1 MNLFQLI
8 TKQMRQRAL
17 STWLTLF
24 SVILGVTLAVA
35 IMILGREGQN
45 LFAQTDFGYDVLIGP
60 PKGSPLQLT
69 LNTVYHLDQ
78 SPGVTPYQIYADMA
92 NKGVPMPGHPDY
104 RPYVS
109 NAVPF
114 VVGDSFRGRRI
125 IGTSPQM
132 FGFDDNGQRVTG
144 QPFQYRRDLSY
155 ELADGRVFAPRK
167 FEAVVGSDAAT
178 ALHLKLYDNTLS
190 EGENEKQG
198 GAFRVTHGMPGPNE
212 KPDIHKPRVHI
223 VGILQPT
230 HTANDRVLFIP
241 FITLYAIA
249 EHAEGMIDQALLRA
263 GLDPSRIPPQRLD
276 EVLQKLGIDPN
287 KVPESVKRKF
297 KMNLPATAP
306 ATAAA
311 PQDVDAMLKSATVM
325 PEPKKEE
332 EGKDADVYHLDAE
345 GNIVP
350 DLPQD
355 EWEVSAILV
364 QSRGGFQAQQLMYNF
379 KMIDDRATAVNP
391 ATVMRGFFTTFLSG
405 TTKVLL
411 LISALVTV
419 VAAASIMT
427 TIYNSVSARQREI
440 AILRA
445 LGATRTRILA
455 LICGEAVFIG
465 LVGGL
470 GGFVAGHLLS
480 AVGSFYLQRMV
491 GEGINWLSVGSE
503 EWQYLL
509 GVVAIAL
516 VAGLVPALKAYTTP
530 VASNLTVG

>member
-17 STWLTLF
+17 STWLTLL

-45 LFAQTDFGYDVLIGP
+45 LFTQTDFGYDVIIGP

-78 SPGVTPYQIYADMA
+78 SPGLIPYQIYADMV
-92 NKGVPMPGHPDY
+92 NKGVPLPGHPDY

-109 NAVPF
+109 SAVPF

-132 FGFDDNGQRVTG
+132 FGFDDTGRRVTG

-155 ELADGRVFAPRK
+155 ELTEGRVFSSGK
-167 FEAVVGSDAAT
+167 FEAVVGSDAA
-178 ALHLKLYDNTLS
+178 ASLHLKLYDNTLS
-190 EGENEKQG
+190 EQENEKQG
-198 GAFRVTHGMPGPNE
+198 GAFRVTHGMPGANE
-212 KPDIHKPRVHI
+212 NPDIHKPRVHI

-241 FITLYAIA
+241 FIALYAIA

-263 GLDPSRIPPQRLD
+263 GLDPQRIPPQRLD
-276 EVLQKLGIDPN
+276 EMLQKLGIDPN

-297 KMNLPATAP
+297 KMKTPG
-306 ATAAA
+306 AA
-311 PQDVDAMLKSATVM
+311 PTTVAASHDLDALIEISTVT

-332 EGKDADVYHLDAE
+332 GGEDADVYHLDAD

-350 DLPQD
+350 DLPQE

-364 QSRGGFQAQQLMYNF
+364 QSRGDFQAQQLIYNF

-391 ATVMRGFFTTFLSG
+391 ATVMREFIATFLSG

-419 VAAASIMT
+419 VAATSIMT
-427 TIYNSVSARQREI
+427 TIYNSVSARQKEI

-445 LGATRTRILA
+445 LGATRRRILA

-465 LVGGL
+465 VVGGI

-480 AVGSFYLQRMV
+480 AVGSVYLQRMV

-503 EWQYLL
+503 EWKYLL